1 MPSFSKLLIL
11 STLLL
16 SGVLS
21 LPTALPDGVRG
32 KREAAPK
39 PDNSFHF
46 GGDFDGGL
54 TEDKREAIPNFPEP
68 KKREAAPAPEAD
80 NSFHFGGDFE
90 GGLTEDK
97 REAEADPEAH
107 NTLEHIAISP
117 ETEKRDNSFHFG
129 GDFEGGLTEDKRDSS
144 DE

>member
-21 LPTALPDGVRG
+21 LPTALPNGVRD
-32 KREAAPK
+32 KREADPK

-54 TEDKREAIPNFPEP
+54 TRGGSYKRDA
-68 KKREAAPAPEAD
+68 
-80 NSFHFGGDFE
+80 
-90 GGLTEDK
+90 
-97 REAEADPEAH
+97 EAEAES
-107 NTLEHIAISP
+107 E
-117 ETEKRDNSFHFG
+117 EE
-129 GDFEGGLTEDKRDSS
+129 
-144 DE
+144 

>member
-32 KREAAPK
+32 KREADPK
-39 PDNSFHF
+39 ADNSFHF

-54 TEDKREAIPNFPEP
+54 TRGGSYKREASASASPE
-68 KKREAAPAPEAD
+68 
-80 NSFHFGGDFE
+80 
-90 GGLTEDK
+90 
-97 REAEADPEAH
+97 PEAH
-107 NTLEHIAISP
+107 NTLEHVAIST

-129 GDFEGGLTEDKRDSS
+129 GDFGGGLTEDKRDSS
-144 DE
+144 VE